1 MQVTR
6 DGGKNWQNV
15 TPKGIP
21 EWIRINSVDVSAR
34 DKGTCYV
41 AATMYQ
47 FDDFR
52 PYLYKTAD
60 YGKTWTKIVGGL
72 PENAFTRVIR
82 EDPARHGL
90 LYAGTELGLFVSFD
104 DGGNWQPLQLNLPVV
119 PITDM
124 TVKDGD
130 LVVATQGRSFWVLD
144 DLTPMR
150 DYKDGLIAEKVH
162 VFKPRA
168 AVRFPGGGFGGDEE
182 GGGGPVG
189 KNPPN
194 GVLLNYYLKEKP
206 GEKDVLTVEFLEG
219 DRVVRTFTS
228 EKKTREGEEAGGA
241 GAGGGGGFG
250 DDEGE
255 KPIEP
260 KAGLNRL
267 VWDMRIVKPSL
278 LPKAII
284 WGNSQG
290 PKVAPGTYT
299 ARLKYGGQTLT
310 ETFEVRPH
318 PAAGASAEDL
328 KKQFEI
334 LREARNGLS
343 ACHDGVLQI
352 RDIKT
357 QVREIADRAEKLGK
371 GKALKDKAKALN
383 EKLTAVEKKL
393 VNPEIKSNQDVL
405 NFEPALDHQ
414 FAGLAT
420 VAGSSD
426 AKPTDSTAVYL
437 KQIQG
442 ELAAVQ
448 AELKKVLDT
457 DLADFNKSVR
467 EQDIPP
473 VAAVEKKKEGG

>member
-1 MQVTR
+1 
-6 DGGKNWQNV
+6 
-15 TPKGIP
+15 
-21 EWIRINSVDVSAR
+21 
-34 DKGTCYV
+34 
-41 AATMYQ
+41 
-47 FDDFR
+47 
-52 PYLYKTAD
+52 
-60 YGKTWTKIVGGL
+60 
-72 PENAFTRVIR
+72 
-82 EDPARHGL
+82 
-90 LYAGTELGLFVSFD
+90 
-104 DGGNWQPLQLNLPVV
+104 V

-130 LVVATQGRSFWVLD
+130 LVVATQGRSFWILD
-144 DLTPMR
+144 DLTPLR
-150 DYKDGLIAEKVH
+150 DYKDALIAEKMH
-162 VFKPRA
+162 VFKPRP

-182 GGGGPVG
+182 GGSGPVG

-206 GEKDVLTVEFLEG
+206 GEKEILTVEFLEG
-219 DRVVRTFTS
+219 DRVLRSFTS
-228 EKKTREGEEAGGA
+228 EKKTREGEEAGA
-241 GAGGGGGFG
+241 AGGGGGFG
-250 DDEGE
+250 DDEGD

-260 KAGLNRL
+260 KAGMNRL
-267 VWDMRIVKPSL
+267 AWDMRILKPSL
-278 LPKAII
+278 LPKAVI

-299 ARLKYGGQTLT
+299 ARVKFGGETLT

-318 PAAGASAEDL
+318 PAAGATAEDL

-352 RDIKT
+352 RDVKT
-357 QVREIADRAEKLGK
+357 QIREIADRAEKLGK
-371 GKALKDKAKALN
+371 GKVLKDKAKALS
-383 EKLTAVEKKL
+383 EKLTAIEKKL

-414 FAGLAT
+414 FAGLAS

-426 AKPTDSTAVYL
+426 AKPTDSASVYL

-448 AELKKVLDT
+448 AELKRVLDT
-457 DLADFNKSVR
+457 DLADFNKTVR